1 MEKQQEPLETLS
13 EIRSMMERSTRFISL
28 NGLSGVFAGV
38 FALMGA
44 AAAWFYLNSG
54 GDKLYY
60 ENAILENGKANISF
74 YTFVFTDA
82 FLVLFASI
90 TVAVSLSV
98 RKARKNGY
106 RIWDNSARR
115 LLINMITP
123 LAGGGIFCLILI
135 YHGQV
140 GLVAPATLIFYGLAL
155 VNASKY
161 TIHDIRYLGIT
172 EMIIG
177 LFASV
182 WIGYGLLFWAIG
194 FGIVHIFYGIVMY
207 LKYEK

>member
-177 LFASV
+177 LLASV